1 MEPFVIPGSL
11 ITQDSEAKAIYQVLS
26 DVYGESQFAM
36 YGGGLFLEKM
46 GEPHHKTYNRYYVL
60 FDRDLEKL
68 ETCVLP
74 KLCRMGDLITEGLK
88 SPYDMVF
95 SPLVRIT
102 ASYHNHVIGGLIS
115 NEKETFFHWLA
126 ETSPGR
132 LEHQFAYHDQ
142 KFYMNPAMADLVTGK
157 SKAINSWFSSSVKE
171 HLAFHLKIKSASSN
185 KKASIKKAPP
195 EFHCETLAMPVTPLK
210 VEQ

>member
-36 YGGGLFLEKM
+36 YGVGLFLEKM
-46 GEPHHKTYNRYYVL
+46 DEPHQEAYNRYYVL

-68 ETCVLP
+68 ETQVLP
-74 KLCRMGDLITEGLK
+74 KLSRLGELVTEGLK
-88 SPYDMVF
+88 SSYDVF
-95 SPLVRIT
+95 VFPLMRIT
-102 ASYHNHVIGGLIS
+102 ASGHSHVIVGLLS
-115 NEKETFFHWLA
+115 NEKEDFFHWLA
-126 ETSPGR
+126 EVGTGR
-132 LEHQFAYHDQ
+132 LENQFAYHNQ

-157 SKAINSWFSSSVKE
+157 SKVIHPWFSPIVRE
-171 HLAFHLKIKSASSN
+171 YLTHHLKIRQTNPLKKSTAKKIPPDYASPFY
-185 KKASIKKAPP
+185 A
-195 EFHCETLAMPVTPLK
+195 LK